1 MLISADS
8 PAFSFSSILSFL
20 PSCWGRPDLASD
32 HIVNKNGEL
41 ILYSGESYNKL
52 HEEEIAA
59 LEAKATALA
68 KQLEACRQEIPKQ
81 IVETL
86 QQQMETV
93 RPKAVMEPAASENEN
108 DANRERGAGAGTRPG
123 ELKDKLSS
131 VSQKMPEMRAK
142 IEEAVART
150 DRVIRAIEQE
160 ASKSGDDR
168 LDHLLDGGAGA
179 EEGEAEGEGGAR
191 DGEGGISPAIKEA
204 AIAGH
209 VSVRKKWAK
218 LMTFSS
224 PVKFSLKDAR

>member
-1 MLISADS
+1 MT
-8 PAFSFSSILSFL
+8 
-20 PSCWGRPDLASD
+20 LASD

-68 KQLEACRQEIPKQ
+68 KQLEAHRQEIPKQ

-93 RPKAVMEPAASENEN
+93 RPNAAVAEMAMEMAPKDRAASEIENEN
-108 DANRERGAGAGTRPG
+108 DAGANRGRGAGAGTSPG
-123 ELKDKLSS
+123 ELKEKISS
-131 VSQKMPEMRAK
+131 VSQKMPAMRAK

-160 ASKSGDDR
+160 ASKSGEER
-168 LDHLLDGGAGA
+168 LGQLLGGAGA
-179 EEGEAEGEGGAR
+179 QEGEEEGEGGAGAS
-191 DGEGGISPAIKEA
+191 DGSGSGDGGISPAIKEA